1 MMVYKGGKTR
11 NAVKIRM
18 QRVPENELPIAAS
31 DNDDDDSDDMD
42 DMRMRKTSS

>member
-42 DMRMRKTSS
+42 GMI

>member
-1 MMVYKGGKTR
+1 MMVYKVGKTR

>member
-1 MMVYKGGKTR
+1 MMVYKGGEAR

-31 DNDDDDSDDMD
+31 DNDDDHMD